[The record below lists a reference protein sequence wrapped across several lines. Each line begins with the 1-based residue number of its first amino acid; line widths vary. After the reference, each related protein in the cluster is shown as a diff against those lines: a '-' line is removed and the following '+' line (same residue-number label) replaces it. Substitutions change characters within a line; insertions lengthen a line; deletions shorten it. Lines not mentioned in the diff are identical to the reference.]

1 MAYVTG
7 TATDR
12 NDLWTKLLAFLTA
25 DAALVAA
32 GQAWEVVWS
41 KDATNNQSRVL
52 KGKGLAGTD
61 EVLVTLSKRDDQLTV
76 GESVLWVGG
85 CTGVTASAN
94 DIYGHVNSL
103 QKTPA
108 IFLDSGPMKYWFVAN
123 GRRFVVV
130 VKISTV
136 YNAMYGGLI
145 MPYSTPGS
153 YKYPFFAGGSR
164 GFALGSSSAV
174 VTNSWRA
181 AERDAYSVFTKARGY
196 GGAGSSAFDSQSLLL
211 DPSGVW
217 KQCFGSYLGT
227 QSDTRVGILP
237 LLQQATLNG
246 KLNNE
251 TVLSGG
257 ANSAGGLGYKDVF
270 SNLVE
275 GLDGEFPLTQITL
288 AEYSAVE
295 SEQPTTFGI
304 LDGCYHV
311 SGLTQTSESVVQIGG
326 VDHLVVQD
334 IGRTSTTSYWAL
346 ALS

>member
-25 DAALVAA
+25 DPALVAA

-41 KDATNNQSRVL
+41 KDVTGNQSRVL
-52 KGKGLAGTD
+52 KGKGLSGTD

-94 DIYGHVNSL
+94 DIAGHVNSL

-123 GRRFVVV
+123 GRRFVVI

-136 YNAMYGGLI
+136 YNAMYAGLI
-145 MPYSTPGS
+145 LPYSTPGA

-164 GFALGSSSAV
+164 GFFQGSGAAV
-174 VTNSWRA
+174 PSWRT
-181 AERDAYSVFTKARGY
+181 AEKEAYATFAKARMY
-196 GGAGSSAFDSQSLLL
+196 GVTSSVGFDSQAFLL
-211 DPSGVW
+211 DPAGIW
-217 KQCFGSYLGT
+217 KPCIGPYGMS
-227 QSDTRVGILP
+227 LP
-237 LLQQATLNG
+237 DMRIAMLPYLQQTTLNG
-246 KLNNE
+246 RTNNDAAF
-251 TVLSGG
+251 LSAGTDG
-257 ANSAGGLGYKDVF
+257 GGLGYNAIL

-288 AEYSAVE
+288 AEYSVSEA
-295 SEQPTTFGI
+295 EQPTTLGI

-311 SGLTQTSESVVQIGG
+311 SGLTQTSESIVQVGG

-334 IGRTSTTSYWAL
+334 IGRTTTTSYWSIAL
-346 ALS
+346 T